1 MSAHAQVYLAI
12 SIVVL
17 IQIYL
22 LVAVRL
28 IIRKQNREEALKRKI
43 EQSRALSLQHG
54 TVE

>member
-28 IIRKQNREEALKRKI
+28 IIRKQKREDALKQKI
-43 EQSRALSLQHG
+43 EQSRSLALEHG
-54 TVE
+54 SVE